1 MGFKTNSAL
10 RLAGG
15 AVFDRDGRPKTHIAR
30 GIERAVEVQRPLVLA
45 NIRRL
50 QRRHPDA
57 SAAELVKILEHH
69 YLAAV
74 AGGGAA
80 VGATAVVPAVGTAA
94 ALGLSVAATV
104 GFLEATALYAQSVAE
119 LHGVRLQDPDRSRTV
134 VMAIMLGEEGTAMM
148 QQLSK
153 GQPWGSAIGGA
164 SSGVFG
170 ALGTTVRKQFMRK
183 MLARQGSVIIGRALP
198 LGVGAVIGGA
208 GNYTMGRSVI
218 KAAHRAFGEAPDT
231 IPGELA
237 AEIKALPE
245 RGRS

>member
-80 VGATAVVPAVGTAA
+80 VGGTALDPAVGPPPKRRLSMPSPSPNCTAC
-94 ALGLSVAATV
+94 GCRIPTV
-104 GFLEATALYAQSVAE
+104 PVPSSWRSCWAKRAQ
-119 LHGVRLQDPDRSRTV
+119 P
-134 VMAIMLGEEGTAMM
+134 
-148 QQLSK
+148 
-153 GQPWGSAIGGA
+153 
-164 SSGVFG
+164 
-170 ALGTTVRKQFMRK
+170 
-183 MLARQGSVIIGRALP
+183 
-198 LGVGAVIGGA
+198 
-208 GNYTMGRSVI
+208 
-218 KAAHRAFGEAPDT
+218 
-231 IPGELA
+231 
-237 AEIKALPE
+237 
-245 RGRS
+245 